1 MTTDPYQRTTLFE
14 RLAFGWTRVAWFMSF
29 SLAFAVIS
37 LGVVTFPANVTA
49 LIAAWRGVEAQERWI
64 VVVAEYKTVFKAAFV
79 PGLIV
84 VWPLALVI
92 VLTLIGLQVVHI
104 LPGPLRVGYLIGVL
118 ALDYLV
124 SGFALVGLAQL
135 SVTQSLANAWQHTI
149 QQVRSRRGMTGLY
162 LVLMG
167 GAVVLSLLW
176 PMFGL
181 LGLGGTL
188 VVGAH
193 HLLVND
199 ANI

>member
-1 MTTDPYQRTTLFE
+1 MTTDPYQRITLFE
-14 RLAFGWTRVAWFMSF
+14 RLAFGWTRAAWFIIF
-29 SLAFAVIS
+29 SLAFSAIS
-37 LGVVTFPANVTA
+37 LGVVTFPANVAA
-49 LIAAWRGVEAQERWI
+49 LISAWRDVEAQERWL
-64 VVVAEYKTVFKAAFV
+64 VVLAAYKTVFRAAFV

-84 VWPLALVI
+84 VWPLALVV

-104 LPGPLRVGYLIGVL
+104 LPGPLRIGYFIGVVL
-118 ALDYLV
+118 LDYLV
-124 SGFALVGLAQL
+124 SGFVLVGLAQL
-135 SVTQSLANAWQHTI
+135 SVNQSLANAWQHTI
-149 QQVRSRRGMTGLY
+149 QQVRSRLGMSGLY

-167 GAVVLSLLW
+167 GTVVLSLLW

-193 HLLVND
+193 HLLVHD